1 VQTTVL
7 NAIVVN
13 LMTVPSAGTLL
24 RLKMELA
31 LVVTVS
37 GTQGMVSVTKSPKT
51 VVGQMTRPVLALT
64 ACLRST

>member
-1 VQTTVL
+1 MRTTVL

-13 LMTVPSAGTLL
+13 LMTVRSAKTLL
-24 RLKMELA
+24 GLKMELA

-37 GTQGMVSVTKSPKT
+37 GTQGMVSVTKSQKT

-64 ACLRST
+64 ACLLST